1 MNAITRGGIEFI
13 AVLFGLSISLWID
26 NNAKENE
33 LKVQNKIIL
42 NRLYHNLQADSTEGV
57 WNFKAYE
64 RAIRGSE
71 NVIKWCDSNPTFS
84 SIDDSI
90 EKDISAMMI
99 ATIFVHNEEEYIAL
113 KNSGRTD
120 LITNE
125 DLLIKLHDYYTRIGF
140 IKTLDAFQNDFVRT
154 QIAPYLSDFADE
166 NLYNKEDKNSIVYE
180 NFPKVSLYR
189 MPDVKKMRFYAS
201 NMLTWQRY
209 TQSWYKGQV
218 RRVTEIRKLLRE
230 ELDFETTMVNN
241 S

>member
-1 MNAITRGGIEFI
+1 MNAITRGGIEFV

-26 NNAKENE
+26 NTAKENE
-33 LKVQNKIIL
+33 LKIQNKKIL
-42 NRLYHNLQADSTEGV
+42 NRLYHNLLADSTDGT

-64 RAIRGSE
+64 RGIRGSE
-71 NVIKWCDSNPTFS
+71 NVIKWCDNNPTFS

-99 ATIFVHNEEEYIAL
+99 TTIFVHNEEEYIAL

-125 DLLIKLHDYYTRIGF
+125 DLVIKLHDYYTRIGF
-140 IKTLDAFQNDFVRT
+140 IKTLDAFQYDFVRT
-154 QIAPYLSDFADE
+154 KIIPFLSDYSDE
-166 NLYNKEDKNSIVYE
+166 NLFIEGAENSVVYE
-180 NFPKVSLYR
+180 NFPKINLYK
-189 MPDVKKMRFYAS
+189 MPDIKKMRFYAS

-209 TQSWYKGQV
+209 TRSWYKGQV

-230 ELDFETTMVNN
+230 ELNL
-241 S
+241 

>member
-1 MNAITRGGIEFI
+1 MNTITRGAVEFV

-26 NNAKENE
+26 NTAKENE
-33 LKVQNKIIL
+33 LKIQNKKIL
-42 NRLYHNLQADSTEGV
+42 NRLYHNLLADSTDGT

-64 RAIRGSE
+64 RGIKGSE
-71 NVIKWCDSNPTFS
+71 NVIKWCDSKPTFS
-84 SIDDSI
+84 SINDSI

-125 DLLIKLHDYYTRIGF
+125 DLVIKLHDYYTRIGF

-154 QIAPYLSDFADE
+154 KIIPFLSDYSDE
-166 NLYNKEDKNSIVYE
+166 NLFIEGTESSVVYE
-180 NFPKVSLYR
+180 NFPKINLYK
-189 MPDVKKMRFYAS
+189 MPDIKKMRFYAS

-209 TQSWYKGQV
+209 TRSWYNGQV

-230 ELDFETTMVNN
+230 ELNL
-241 S
+241 

>member
-33 LKVQNKIIL
+33 LKVQNKKIL
-42 NRLYHNLQADSTEGV
+42 NRLYHNLQADSTDGV

-71 NVIKWCDSNPTFS
+71 NVIKWCDSNPIFS

-125 DLLIKLHDYYTRIGF
+125 DLVIKLHDYYTRIGF

-230 ELDFETTMVNN
+230 ELDFKTTLVNN

>member
-26 NNAKENE
+26 NTAKENE
-33 LKVQNKIIL
+33 LKIQNKKIL
-42 NRLYHNLQADSTEGV
+42 NRLYHNLLADSTDGT

-64 RAIRGSE
+64 RGIKGSE

-99 ATIFVHNEEEYIAL
+99 TTIFVHNEEEYIAL

-125 DLLIKLHDYYTRIGF
+125 DLVIKLHDYYKRIGF
-140 IKTLDAFQNDFVRT
+140 IKTLDAFQYDFVRT
-154 QIAPYLSDFADE
+154 KIIPFLSDYSDE
-166 NLYNKEDKNSIVYE
+166 NLFIEGTESSVVYE
-180 NFPKVSLYR
+180 NFPKINLYK
-189 MPDVKKMRFYAS
+189 MPDIRKMRFYAS

-209 TQSWYKGQV
+209 TKSWYKGQI

-230 ELDFETTMVNN
+230 ELNL
-241 S
+241 

>member
-33 LKVQNKIIL
+33 LKVQNKKIL
-42 NRLYHNLQADSTEGV
+42 NRLYHNLQADSTDGV

-71 NVIKWCDSNPTFS
+71 NVIKWCDSNPIFS

-125 DLLIKLHDYYTRIGF
+125 DLVIKLHDYYTRIGF

>member
-33 LKVQNKIIL
+33 LKVQNKKIL
-42 NRLYHNLQADSTEGV
+42 NRLYHNLQADSTDGV

-125 DLLIKLHDYYTRIGF
+125 DLVIKLHDYYTRIGF
-140 IKTLDAFQNDFVRT
+140 IKTLDAFQNDFVRA

-209 TQSWYKGQV
+209 THSWYKGQV

-230 ELDFETTMVNN
+230 ELDFKTTLVNN